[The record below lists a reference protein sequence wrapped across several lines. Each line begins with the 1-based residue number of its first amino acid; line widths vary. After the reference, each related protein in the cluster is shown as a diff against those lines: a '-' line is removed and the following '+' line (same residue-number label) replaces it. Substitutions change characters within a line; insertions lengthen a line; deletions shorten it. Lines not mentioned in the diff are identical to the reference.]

1 MDKHLV
7 AVGKYEKSLASVQ
20 TVVQMANGQRMF
32 KKGLRVC
39 IKPNI
44 IENHES
50 LPGALMKYHE
60 HRPEFEPGHFK
71 IK

>member
-7 AVGKYEKSLASVQ
+7 AVGKYEKPLESVQ
-20 TVVQMANGQRMF
+20 NVVQMVNGQNMF

-44 IENHES
+44 IENLES
-50 LPGALMKYHE
+50 LPGSLMKYYE
-60 HRPEFEPGHFK
+60 GRPEFEPGHFK
-71 IK
+71 IE